1 MSLKVVR
8 RTAWTSMLSRVCNA
22 WTRKNSREIH
32 LHFTSLSAASAMA
45 RINEYG
51 GTVLR
56 CLYSKDEQTMFMCVQ
71 EPTFAEVEYVRNDT
85 VVAFEAEECTHDDFE
100 DGICLDCN
108 AHILD
113 TAHAYSVEHDS
124 NEMER

>member
-1 MSLKVVR
+1 MRLESIYH
-8 RTAWTSMLSRVCNA
+8 TAWTSMLSRVCDT

-56 CLYSKDEQTMFMCVQ
+56 CIYSLDNQTMFMTVQ
-71 EPTFAEVEYVRNDT
+71 EPLFASAVLETNSAIELD
-85 VVAFEAEECTHDDFE
+85 EDEECPHSDIE
-100 DGICLDCN
+100 CGYCLDCD
-108 AHILD
+108 AHVTD
-113 TAHAYSVEHDS
+113 TAHAYGYEHDS
-124 NEMER
+124 NDMER